1 MRDFHQLEVW
11 KYAHELALDVYR
23 AVGTFPAEELYGLT
37 SQLRRASASIP
48 INIAEGCGRDG
59 DVDFARF
66 LQIAAGS
73 ASEVEYELLLARDL
87 GYLAPDVYT
96 DLHAQTRRAKQMLFR
111 FIEHLRR
118 RPSPET

>member
-1 MRDFHQLEVW
+1 MG
-11 KYAHELALDVYR
+11 A
-23 AVGTFPAEELYGLT
+23 FPTEERYGLT
-37 SQLRRASASIP
+37 GQLRRAATSIP

-73 ASEVEYELLLARDL
+73 ASEVEYELLLAHDL
-87 GYLAPDVYT
+87 GYLADEVYT
-96 DLHAQTRRAKQMLFR
+96 DLDAQTRRAKQMLYR

-118 RPSPET
+118 GPSPET